1 MNLWIDFI
9 LRVIILLQKVQRDF
23 NSNTVLHRQPFQTFP
38 QTLLLRETFT
48 VDLLKG
54 LYILE
59 SKAGFHGNREV
70 IHTLTL
76 GYKPPSPFVSLAQV
90 NLLMILRQEV
100 REYLIT
106 LFFSFLWLSSYL
118 GLFCAGPS
126 FQLWHCSLR
135 LRNLCDRNQQ
145 PGKLPAFKT
154 LTVISIEPESSTSLA
169 LISVGPSNPC
179 CTNKQIKFQ
188 AVVQCF

>member
-1 MNLWIDFI
+1 MTAA
-9 LRVIILLQKVQRDF
+9 RLLLTL
-23 NSNTVLHRQPFQTFP
+23 NSNNISHRQPFQTFP

-76 GYKPPSPFVSLAQV
+76 GHRPPSPFVSLVQV
-90 NLLMILRQEV
+90 MLKKKA

-106 LFFSFLWLSSYL
+106 VFGDFFIY
-118 GLFCAGPS
+118 A
-126 FQLWHCSLR
+126 
-135 LRNLCDRNQQ
+135 
-145 PGKLPAFKT
+145 
-154 LTVISIEPESSTSLA
+154 A
-169 LISVGPSNPC
+169 LLYI
-179 CTNKQIKFQ
+179 
-188 AVVQCF
+188 